1 MISLPSNFV
10 TIEWLIPIFNEQLSH
25 LQMSWDRLA
34 EETTADAWPDFAD
47 MTARYHEL
55 SGALHMAELPAFVQL
70 TKTLELLSQQLISDR
85 DIRNAA
91 QHSGAFANA
100 LLQGELNHYAVTG
113 DIRQQFLVQCTQKV
127 VRALPASI
135 SPTYSH
141 SNAQFAADTLF
152 ATQWP
157 IPEASSQPLMATQY
171 ALLLKAWR
179 QSVRQLLLV
188 NSNDAQYLAPL
199 QKISHYLWAA
209 SSSQVLRA
217 VWYLSKIWLENLG
230 HNKHPK
236 PAQYA
241 NLLASLDQVLQVLS
255 SLSTEVDS
263 DLIDSQML
271 NEVLQGTTVE
281 GVVADICINLSALA
295 HNDTAANIVLNALNT
310 DTERAQRFLPRILS
324 KLATINF
331 DVEKP
336 LSIVPA
342 LSDIR
347 RQLRQRGWLLYEQDV
362 DKIITDIKRLS
373 HAADQSGQLQE
384 QIQQQLQS
392 LNSAIANAH
401 ETIVNKIGQA
411 AVFTFSPAAGSDA
424 FDDGAEQAAE
434 LAYQT
439 HPDTVRQLRITVES
453 IKSDFNSYLQQRQ
466 VDALPSEAKFAEIQ
480 QAFMAIQLHDV
491 ATVSTQIGEL
501 FARLKEADLTTL
513 HWPLVKAIAEILASL
528 ELFLDYLAQQ
538 VFDQAMLEQ
547 LQTHLQVANDLLNK
561 VIADPDAADLN
572 ATSVFSSETAVT
584 NNVTRYDDSGEIE
597 AVAAEQSADTLEIV
611 PATGATEALIEDE
624 LTASLEAN
632 TTSASIESE
641 ALTAARATLKAD
653 NFDMDEEIREI
664 FVEEAEEVLEQLD
677 EYLPVWQQAPQDLT
691 PLTEIRRG
699 FHTLKG
705 SGRMV
710 GAFNTGEMAWAVEDM
725 LNRVLD
731 KTVPVTDELI
741 RFIRDTK
748 DLIPTLVDDFA
759 HLREPSIDP
768 AITVLKA
775 KNLLAGRPI
784 HDGLVTDAVSEQ
796 QMAQQGLDAQAT
808 LPAHSVEEDEPEVKM
823 GDAVVGDD
831 SALTATEAELPEV
844 LVPFLTAVMPSDSED
859 TDPEIQEI
867 FIEEANEVLA
877 LIMPKFA
884 EYHMAL
890 MALEAE
896 TKISSVAEA
905 ALLEVR
911 RGFHTLK
918 GSGRMAG
925 ANHSAELA
933 WAIENM
939 LNRIL
944 EHTLAPS
951 ADMMALV
958 EDVLSAYPALLAIFE
973 SGNNNYPEQIALWT
987 ACANAY
993 SKGLGEA
1000 FSYAIVR
1007 EYNADALEPLEPLLD
1022 NNEPPT
1028 EVDSAENKAEAVQ
1041 ADSLEVLYRINEQL
1055 EASPVFLQPQDTEE
1069 QAFFEIF
1076 MEEAQERLQT
1086 IKNFVTAHSDDAEVM
1101 VADDIV
1107 RAFHTLR
1114 GAAGSQCLSTI
1125 SDISST
1131 IEHSLEQLQN
1141 HDAAMG
1147 PKHLQAL
1154 AQSVELIEG
1163 YLEVYKQNHLHGT
1176 AETATVNQQQEDTQ
1190 SEPTDLKSIKAIL
1203 GDSEAAQNNNN
1214 EVSVAHLLQDNIDD
1228 LLDAEW
1234 ELESHLSEHDSAQ
1247 VSAYAQKM
1255 IQQIHTLKKSAAN
1268 LPKFQKVLDA
1278 LLGVYDCLQAD
1289 PELAWQ
1295 DEVVNALLAGHGE
1308 LTGLFDALAGSVSL
1322 KVDEEVL
1329 AALMAIVSQCAT
1341 RTPAPWD
1348 NDTTVANNDKV
1359 TGDTVAN
1366 GIAASNAVVSDD
1378 EALAELSANVLAT
1391 TSEQLDLEPI
1401 ETDAEL
1407 LEIFLE
1413 EAQELDAD
1421 INNIFATWRDDPN
1434 DMEALKA
1441 LQRHLHTI
1449 KGGARM
1455 AGIKSL
1461 GDLTHEAETVYE
1473 YFVADKLTPSPGWVS
1488 VMQGIQDTMSA
1499 QIDYLIQH
1507 QKSFYATSLVEAL
1520 QRFIATGIVPDD
1532 TRVSLPI
1539 LKTAKLQEA
1548 AHEELSAEELAAES
1562 NDRLDTTGTTSN
1574 SEISDRDYL
1583 EMVAQSWEGEQPD
1596 PDILAV
1602 VLEESQE
1609 LLGNIRENM
1618 LIFRSNSGDS
1628 VALEA
1633 LQRDLHTIKG
1643 GARMVAA
1650 NGMANLAHQ
1659 METTFEGLVNRSRPA
1674 TKKVTQLLVACQNWL
1689 TDAIFILAH
1698 GIDAPAPDQ
1707 LITALETF
1715 NNNPDDLGA
1724 FTPDS
1729 LRAQIKAIA
1738 DYEVVMQAASNER
1751 DISKMPAMTGGFEDK
1766 DTSTDVSNEM
1776 IRISAGL
1783 IERMINLSGESSI
1796 NRARIDMGMSSLTNS
1811 IEEMGITVQRLS
1823 DQLRRMDI
1831 ELEVQIL
1838 SQIDEEEILDNAD
1851 FDPLEMDQYS
1861 ALNQLSKSLSESASD
1876 LVDIKATLLEKTRDS
1891 EGLLLQLSRTQAE
1904 LQNGLMDSRM
1914 VPFSRLLP
1922 RLQRIVRQ
1930 TAGELNKAVELE
1942 VINADDEIDRTI
1954 LDRITS
1960 PLEHMLRNAVDHGIE
1975 MPDSRIAVGK
1985 PRNGKIQ
1992 LEVVREGS
2000 EIVIHLTDDG
2010 SGIDIEAVRAKAIS
2024 QGLIDPDNTSLTDL
2038 DVMQYIF
2045 NAGLTTTKKVTQIS
2059 GRGVGMD
2066 VVRSE
2071 IRQLGGVVAVESVEG
2086 GGSRFTIRVPLTVAV
2101 SDALVVRAADRY
2113 YAIPLVQIERVVRV
2127 SPEELYAYYQSNTLT
2142 LKIENTDYRVRY
2154 LNEILTG
2161 HALNDMVVSSNSS
2174 LPVIIIKSQT
2184 GQSIAM
2190 QVDEI
2195 AGSRIEVVVKP
2206 LGRQLAH
2213 VRGISAATIMGDGSV
2228 MLILD
2233 LIALMHTV
2241 AAKPTVSSPIRVK
2254 ETAEATAVDTQTTV
2268 LVVDDSVTVRK
2279 VTSRFL
2285 ERQGMRAVVAKDGID
2300 AIEILQ
2306 ELTPDIILLDIE
2318 MPRMDGFEVATQVRH
2333 QRRLKDIPIIMI
2345 TSRTGEKHRERAM
2358 EIGVNDYMGKPFQE
2372 DELMTRIEE
2381 LLEEQALLNSHKDE
2395 DFSETTI
2402 TTSMDTQQQT
2412 ISSQNPS
2419 LTYQGG
2425 QDDGN

>member
-10 TIEWLIPIFNEQLSH
+10 TIEWLIPTFNEQLSY
-25 LQMSWDRLA
+25 LQTSWDKLA
-34 EETTADAWPDFAD
+34 QDTTADAWPDFAD

-55 SGALHMAELPAFVQL
+55 SGALQMAELPAFVPL
-70 TKTLELLSQQLISDR
+70 TQTLELLSQQLISDR
-85 DIRNAA
+85 DTRNAA

-127 VRALPASI
+127 LRALPASVI
-135 SPTYSH
+135 PAYSH
-141 SNAQFAADTLF
+141 LNSEFAADTLF
-152 ATQWP
+152 ATPWP
-157 IPEASSQPLMATQY
+157 IPEASSQPLMANQY

-209 SSSQVLRA
+209 SSSQVLRTL
-217 VWYLSKIWLENLG
+217 WYLSKIWLENLG
-230 HNKHPK
+230 HNEHPK

-241 NLLASLDQVLQVLS
+241 SLLASLDQVLQVLS
-255 SLSTEVDS
+255 QLSTEVDS

-295 HNDTAANIVLNALNT
+295 HNDAAANVVLNALNT
-310 DTERAQRFLPRILS
+310 DTEGAQRFLPRILS
-324 KLATINF
+324 RLATLNF
-331 DVEKP
+331 DAQKP

-342 LSDIR
+342 LSNIR

-362 DKIITDIKRLS
+362 DKIITDIKRLP
-373 HAADQSGQLQE
+373 HAADQSGQLQK
-384 QIQQQLQS
+384 QIKQQLQS
-392 LNSAIANAH
+392 LNSAITNAH

-411 AVFTFSPAAGSDA
+411 AVFTFSPTANHATFDA
-424 FDDGAEQAAE
+424 DADADADAEQAAE
-434 LAYQT
+434 LAYQAY
-439 HPDTVRQLRITVES
+439 PDTVRQLRIAVES
-453 IKSDFNSYLQQRQ
+453 IKADFNSYLQQRQ
-466 VDALPSEAKFAEIQ
+466 VESLPSEAKFVEIQ
-480 QAFMAIQLHDV
+480 QAFTAIHLHDV
-491 ATVSTQIGEL
+491 ATVSSQIGEL
-501 FARLKEADLTTL
+501 FSRLKAADLATL
-513 HWPLVKAIAEILASL
+513 AWPLVKAIAEILASL

-547 LQTHLQVANDLLNK
+547 LQTHLPVANDLLNK

-572 ATSVFSSETAVT
+572 AASTYSSESRVAD
-584 NNVTRYDDSGEIE
+584 NVTRYDDSGEIAAI
-597 AVAAEQSADTLEIV
+597 AVEQSANTLEIV
-611 PATGATEALIEDE
+611 PAVGVTEAFIEDD
-624 LTASLEAN
+624 LTASVNA
-632 TTSASIESE
+632 SAPSAPLESE
-641 ALTAARATLKAD
+641 ALKAARATLKED

-677 EYLPVWQQAPQDLT
+677 QYLPIWQQAPQDLT
-691 PLTEIRRG
+691 PLSEIRRG

-748 DLIPTLVDDFA
+748 DLIPILVEDFA

-784 HDGLVTDAVSEQ
+784 HEGLVAAAASEQ
-796 QMAQQGLDAQAT
+796 SAAQQDLEPLAT
-808 LPAHSVEEDEPEVKM
+808 LTPTASAEEEPEVKI
-823 GDAVVGDD
+823 GDAVVGNED
-831 SALTATEAELPEV
+831 ALTATEAELPEV

-867 FIEEANEVLA
+867 FIEEADEVLT

-884 EYHMAL
+884 EYHTAL

-896 TKISSVAEA
+896 MKLPSTAEA

-944 EHTLAPS
+944 EHTLSPS

-993 SKGLGEA
+993 SNGLGDA

-1007 EYNADALEPLEPLLD
+1007 EYNADALEPLAPLLD
-1022 NNEPPT
+1022 NNELLT
-1028 EVDSAENKAEAVQ
+1028 ELDSAENKAEAVQ
-1041 ADSLEVLYRINEQL
+1041 ADSLEVLHRINEQL
-1055 EASPVFLQPQDTEE
+1055 EASPVFVQPQDEEE
-1069 QAFFEIF
+1069 QAFFDIF
-1076 MEEAQERLQT
+1076 IEEAQERLQT
-1086 IKNFVTAHSDDAEVM
+1086 IKSFVTAHSHDSEVM

-1107 RAFHTLR
+1107 RAFHTLK

-1163 YLEVYKQNHLHGT
+1163 YLEVYKQDHLQGK
-1176 AETATVNQQQEDTQ
+1176 AETATVSQQQHDAD
-1190 SEPTDLKSIKAIL
+1190 SEPTDLKSLKAIL
-1203 GDSEAAQNNNN
+1203 GDSEAAQHSDN
-1214 EVSVAHLLQDNIDD
+1214 EVTVAYLLQDNIDA

-1234 ELESHLSEHDSAQ
+1234 ELESHLSEQDSAQ
-1247 VSAYAQKM
+1247 VSAYAQTM
-1255 IQQIHTLKKSAAN
+1255 IQQIHILKKSAAN
-1268 LPKFQKVLDA
+1268 LPKFQKVLNA
-1278 LLGVYDCLQAD
+1278 LLGVYECLQAD

-1295 DEVVNALLAGHGE
+1295 DAVVNALLAGHGE
-1308 LTGLFDALAGSVSL
+1308 LTGLFDALAGSISL
-1322 KVDEEVL
+1322 KVDDEVL
-1329 AALMAIVSQCAT
+1329 TALMAIVSQSAA
-1341 RTPAPWD
+1341 RTPVPMD
-1348 NDTTVANNDKV
+1348 NDTTIAREDNAPAAPAVSND
-1359 TGDTVAN
+1359 N
-1366 GIAASNAVVSDD
+1366 
-1378 EALAELSANVLAT
+1378 ALAELSTNVSAT
-1391 TSEQLDLEPI
+1391 ASEQLDLEPI

-1421 INNIFATWRDDPN
+1421 INHIFATWRDDPN

-1473 YFVADKLTPSPGWVS
+1473 YFVGDKLTPSLGWVS

-1499 QIDYLIQH
+1499 QIDYLVQH
-1507 QKSFYATSLVEAL
+1507 QQSFYATSLVEAL

-1539 LKTAKLQEA
+1539 LKTAKLQEVK
-1548 AHEELSAEELAAES
+1548 HEETSVEDLVAES
-1562 NDRLDTTGTTSN
+1562 NSRPDITDTTYN
-1574 SEISDRDYL
+1574 SEISDRAYL

-1609 LLGNIRENM
+1609 LLGNVRDNM
-1618 LIFRSNSGDS
+1618 QIFRSNSGDT

-1659 METTFEGLVNRSRPA
+1659 METTFEGLASRRRPA

-1689 TDAIFILAH
+1689 TDAIFILSH
-1698 GIDAPAPDQ
+1698 GIDAPAPNQ
-1707 LITALETF
+1707 LITALKAF
-1715 NNNPDDLGA
+1715 NNDPDSLVT
-1724 FTPDS
+1724 FTADS

-1738 DYEVVMQAASNER
+1738 DYEEVMQAALSER
-1751 DISKMPAMTGGFEDK
+1751 DISKMPAMTGGFEDN
-1766 DTSTDVSNEM
+1766 DTATDVSNEM
-1776 IRISAGL
+1776 IRIPASL

-1796 NRARIDMGMSSLTNS
+1796 NRARIDMGMSSLSNS

-1954 LDRITS
+1954 LERITS

-2127 SPEELYAYYQSNTLT
+2127 SPEELYTYYQSNAPTLE
-2142 LKIENTDYRVRY
+2142 IENTDYRVRY

-2241 AAKPTVSSPIRVK
+2241 ATKPTVSSPVRAK
-2254 ETAEATAVDTQTTV
+2254 DADQPTAIDTQTTV

-2285 ERQGMRAVVAKDGID
+2285 ERQGMRAIVAKDGID

-2372 DELMTRIEE
+2372 DELMIRIEE
-2381 LLEEQALLNSHKDE
+2381 LLEEQALLNSENNGAD
-2395 DFSETTI
+2395 
-2402 TTSMDTQQQT
+2402 TSTDKLQQAL
-2412 ISSQNPS
+2412 SSNPS

-2425 QDDGN
+2425 QDDDN

>member
-10 TIEWLIPIFNEQLSH
+10 TIEWLIPTFNEQLSY
-25 LQMSWDRLA
+25 LQTSWDKLA
-34 EETTADAWPDFAD
+34 ENATADAWPDFAN

-55 SGALHMAELPAFVQL
+55 SGALQMAELPAFVPL
-70 TKTLELLSQQLISDR
+70 TQTLELLSQQLISDR

-113 DIRQQFLVQCTQKV
+113 DIRQQFLVQCTQKLM
-127 VRALPASI
+127 RALPASV
-135 SPTYSH
+135 SPAYSH
-141 SNAQFAADTLF
+141 LNPQFAADTLF
-152 ATQWP
+152 ATPWP
-157 IPEASSQPLMATQY
+157 IPEPSSQPLMANQY

-199 QKISHYLWAA
+199 QKISHYLWVA

-217 VWYLSKIWLENLG
+217 LWYLSKIWLENLG
-230 HNKHPK
+230 HNEHPK

-241 NLLASLDQVLQVLS
+241 SLLASLDQVLQALS
-255 SLSTEVDS
+255 QLSTEVDS
-263 DLIDSQML
+263 DLIDNQML

-295 HNDTAANIVLNALNT
+295 RNDAAANLVLNALNT
-310 DTERAQRFLPRILS
+310 DTEGAQRFLPRILS
-324 KLATINF
+324 RLATLNF
-331 DVEKP
+331 DAQKP

-342 LSDIR
+342 LSNIR

-362 DKIITDIKRLS
+362 DKIITDIKRLP

-384 QIQQQLQS
+384 QIKQQLQN
-392 LNSAIANAH
+392 LNSAITSAH

-411 AVFTFSPAAGSDA
+411 AVFTFSPTANHDTFNAD
-424 FDDGAEQAAE
+424 AEQATE
-434 LAYQT
+434 LAYQA
-439 HPDTVRQLRITVES
+439 HPDTVRQLRIAVES
-453 IKSDFNSYLQQRQ
+453 IKADFNSYLQQRQ
-466 VDALPSEAKFAEIQ
+466 VESLPSEAKFVEIQ
-480 QAFMAIQLHDV
+480 QAFTAIHLHDV
-491 ATVSTQIGEL
+491 ATVSSQIGEL
-501 FARLKEADLTTL
+501 FSRLKAADLATL
-513 HWPLVKAIAEILASL
+513 PWSLIKAIAEILASL

-547 LQTHLQVANDLLNK
+547 LQTHLPVANDLLNK
-561 VIADPDAADLN
+561 VIADPDAADLD
-572 ATSVFSSETAVT
+572 AASTYSSESRVAD
-584 NNVTRYDDSGEIE
+584 NVTRYDDSGEIAAI
-597 AVAAEQSADTLEIV
+597 AVEQSANTLEIV
-611 PATGATEALIEDE
+611 PAVGVTEAFVEDD
-624 LTASLEAN
+624 LTASVNA
-632 TTSASIESE
+632 SAPSAPLESE
-641 ALTAARATLKAD
+641 ALKAARATLKED

-677 EYLPVWQQAPQDLT
+677 QYLPIWQQAPQDLT
-691 PLTEIRRG
+691 PLSEIRRG

-748 DLIPTLVDDFA
+748 DLIPTLVEDFA

-775 KNLLAGRPI
+775 KNLLASRPI
-784 HDGLVTDAVSEQ
+784 HDGLV
-796 QMAQQGLDAQAT
+796 
-808 LPAHSVEEDEPEVKM
+808 EEGQPEVKM
-823 GDAVVGDD
+823 HSSEKSQDETGFDLELNPATDTNLESHETLNFNID
-831 SALTATEAELPEV
+831 NEDTDTASALSQEEQSHKADDIAATSFIAEFPEV
-844 LVPFLTAVMPSDSED
+844 LVPFMTLDLPDDTKD
-859 TDPEIQEI
+859 TDPDIKEI
-867 FIEEANEVLA
+867 FIEEGDEVLA
-877 LIMPKFA
+877 VIMPKFA
-884 EYHMAL
+884 QYQ
-890 MALEAE
+890 AE
-896 TKISSVAEA
+896 LAQLDTDGKLSAKAEE

-918 GSGRMAG
+918 GSGRMVG

-933 WAIENM
+933 WAIEDM

-944 EHTLAPS
+944 EHTLTPT
-951 ADMMALV
+951 ADILMLV
-958 EDVLSAYPALLAIFE
+958 ADVINAYPALLSIYE
-973 SGNNNYPEQIALWT
+973 SGTNDYPEDVALWA

-993 SKGLGEA
+993 SKGLGKE
-1000 FSYAIVR
+1000 FSYAIAKEQNIATEDQVAEHINEESDR
-1007 EYNADALEPLEPLLD
+1007 DSKIDAL
-1022 NNEPPT
+1022 
-1028 EVDSAENKAEAVQ
+1028 Q
-1041 ADSLEVLYRINEQL
+1041 ADSLEVLNRINEQL
-1055 EASPVFLQPQDTEE
+1055 VASPVILQPQNEEE
-1069 QAFFEIF
+1069 QAFFELFI
-1076 MEEAQERLQT
+1076 EEAEERLAT
-1086 IKNFVTAHSDDAEVM
+1086 IRHFVKTHRTASEIQVDDE
-1101 VADDIV
+1101 IV

-1114 GAAGSQCLSTI
+1114 GASGTKSLMTI
-1125 SDISST
+1125 SKISNT
-1131 IEHSLEQLQN
+1131 IEHSLEQLQQ
-1141 HDAAMG
+1141 HDAVMG
-1147 PKHLQAL
+1147 PQHMQAL
-1154 AQSVELIEG
+1154 EQSVRLIEDH
-1163 YLEVYKQNHLHGT
+1163 LEVYKSNHLQGVG
-1176 AETATVNQQQEDTQ
+1176 ELPQDDSEQDYSDTQ
-1190 SEPTDLKSIKAIL
+1190 ENSTDLQAIQNIL
-1203 GDSEAAQNNNN
+1203 GPSNPQADNALT
-1214 EVSVAHLLQDNIDD
+1214 VANLIQDGIDD

-1234 ELESHLSEHDSAQ
+1234 ELESRLSEQDTDQ
-1247 VSAYAQKM
+1247 IIAYAQTLLD
-1255 IQQIHTLKKSAAN
+1255 QIDILKKSAASSS
-1268 LPKFQKVLDA
+1268 KFQQILVA
-1278 LLGVYDCLQAD
+1278 LQRVYESLRAD

-1295 DEVVNALLAGHGE
+1295 DEVVNVLLAGHAE
-1308 LTGLFDALAGSVSL
+1308 LTGLFDALAASTSLKIDNAVLKSLETIIGQSSHATATADNDLLAAVEKVSVSESG
-1322 KVDEEVL
+1322 KSEDIVL
-1329 AALMAIVSQCAT
+1329 AAL
-1341 RTPAPWD
+1341 
-1348 NDTTVANNDKV
+1348 N
-1359 TGDTVAN
+1359 
-1366 GIAASNAVVSDD
+1366 
-1378 EALAELSANVLAT
+1378 ANVPVAG
-1391 TSEQLDLEPI
+1391 SSQLDFETI
-1401 ETDAEL
+1401 DTDAEL

-1421 INNIFATWRDDPN
+1421 INNIFATWRNDPTN
-1434 DMEALKA
+1434 MEALKA

-1473 YFVADKLTPSPGWVS
+1473 YFVAGKLIPSLGWIN
-1488 VMQGIQDTMSA
+1488 VMQSIQDTMSA
-1499 QIDYLIQH
+1499 QIDYLVQS
-1507 QKSFYATSLVEAL
+1507 QKSFYATDLVETLKSFISMDSLPEDISISLPIFKTVDAVVSDNEAKIEVTNTNTVEQNKNQLLSDSLNNNYSEMVAKSWTDEQPDASVLSLFLVEA
-1520 QRFIATGIVPDD
+1520 R
-1532 TRVSLPI
+1532 
-1539 LKTAKLQEA
+1539 
-1548 AHEELSAEELAAES
+1548 ELDSSIREHMQTFL
-1562 NDRLDTTGTTSN
+1562 SN
-1574 SEISDRDYL
+1574 SSD
-1583 EMVAQSWEGEQPD
+1583 V
-1596 PDILAV
+1596 
-1602 VLEESQE
+1602 
-1609 LLGNIRENM
+1609 
-1618 LIFRSNSGDS
+1618 
-1628 VALEA
+1628 VALQS
-1633 LQRDLHTIKG
+1633 LQSDFHKLKG
-1643 GARMVAA
+1643 GARMVSA
-1650 NGMANLAHQ
+1650 NGMADLAHQ
-1659 METTFEGLVNRSRPA
+1659 MEAVFEALASRRRPA
-1674 TKKVTQLLVACQNWL
+1674 TKMVMQLLVDCQDWL
-1689 TDAIFILAH
+1689 TDAIFVLSYHINP
-1698 GIDAPAPDQ
+1698 PAPRQ
-1707 LITALETF
+1707 MTIALENF
-1715 NNNPDDLGA
+1715 NEN
-1724 FTPDS
+1724 PDS
-1729 LRAQIKAIA
+1729 LEAVVPPSLQTHIA
-1738 DYEVVMQAASNER
+1738 VIAEHQAALDNASKQR
-1751 DISKMPAMTGGFEDK
+1751 DISEMPSMTGGFK
-1766 DTSTDVSNEM
+1766 DNETSTDVSNEM

-1783 IERMINLSGESSI
+1783 IERMINLSGESAI

-1876 LVDIKATLLEKTRDS
+1876 LVDIKTTLLEKTRDS
-1891 EGLLLQLSRTQAE
+1891 EGLLLQLSRTQTE

-1922 RLQRIVRQ
+1922 RLQRILRQ
-1930 TAGELNKAVELE
+1930 TASELNKVVELD

-1960 PLEHMLRNAVDHGIE
+1960 PLEHMLRNAVDHGVE
-1975 MPDSRIAVGK
+1975 TPDERIAAGK
-1985 PRNGKIQ
+1985 PRAGQIK
-1992 LEVVREGS
+1992 LEVMREGS
-2000 EIVIHLTDDG
+2000 EVVIHLTDDG

-2113 YAIPLVQIERVVRV
+2113 YAIPLVQIERVIRV
-2127 SPEELYAYYQSNTLT
+2127 SPEELHAYYQSEDTT
-2142 LKIENTDYRVRY
+2142 MMIENKDYRVRY
-2154 LNEILTG
+2154 LNEILSGHTFNEMLTTG
-2161 HALNDMVVSSNSS
+2161 NSS
-2174 LPVIIIKSQT
+2174 LPVIIVKSQT

-2206 LGRQLAH
+2206 LGRQMAQLP
-2213 VRGISAATIMGDGSV
+2213 GISAATIMGDGSV

-2233 LIALMHTV
+2233 LVALMHTTP
-2241 AAKPTVSSPIRVK
+2241 AKPQLLPSQVVDN
-2254 ETAEATAVDTQTTV
+2254 EAQAVAMDTQTTV

-2300 AIEILQ
+2300 ALEILQ
-2306 ELTPDIILLDIE
+2306 DLTPDIILLDIE

-2333 QRRLKDIPIIMI
+2333 QRRLKEIPIIMI

-2372 DELMTRIEE
+2372 DELLVRIDE
-2381 LLEEQALLNSHKDE
+2381 LLGERALEANDSPNR
-2395 DFSETTI
+2395 
-2402 TTSMDTQQQT
+2402 QQVSANAQM
-2412 ISSQNPS
+2412 
-2419 LTYQGG
+2419 GG
-2425 QDDGN
+2425 HNNG